1 MNLPSPLLENA
12 VLEFEKLPGI
22 GKKTA
27 LRLVLNLLSREV
39 NDVRQFGQAIIA
51 LREQIK
57 FCKICHN
64 ISETD
69 VCNICSNKSRNQALV
84 CVVENLRDMI
94 SVENTNQ
101 YNGVY
106 HVLGGLISP
115 LEGIGPEDVAIGSL
129 VQRVEKGDVT
139 EIIMALSP
147 TIEGD
152 TTIFYISKKLLPY
165 NARLTSIA
173 RGVSFGG
180 DLEYV
185 DDFTLAR
192 SIANRQPYENYLV
205 NREG

>member
-1 MNLPSPLLENA
+1 MNLPSPLLEDA
-12 VLEFEKLPGI
+12 VREFEKLPGI

-27 LRLVLNLLSREV
+27 LRLVLNLLSRDV

-51 LREQIK
+51 MREQIK
-57 FCKICHN
+57 FCKTCHN
-64 ISETD
+64 ISDTEI
-69 VCNICSNKSRNQALV
+69 CNICNNKSRNHSIV

-101 YNGVY
+101 YTGVY

-115 LEGIGPEDVAIGSL
+115 LEGIGPDDVTIATL
-129 VQRVEKGDVT
+129 VERVEEGNISEV
-139 EIIMALSP
+139 IMALSP

-152 TTIFYISKKLLPY
+152 TTIFYISKKLQQHKV
-165 NARLTSIA
+165 RLTSIA

-185 DDFTLAR
+185 DDFTLSR

>member
-1 MNLPSPLLENA
+1 MNLPSPLLEDA
-12 VLEFEKLPGI
+12 VREFEKLPGI
-22 GKKTA
+22 GKKTV
-27 LRLVLNLLSREV
+27 LRLVLNLLSKDV

-51 LREQIK
+51 MREQIK
-57 FCKICHN
+57 FCKTCHN
-64 ISETD
+64 ISDSDICTI
-69 VCNICSNKSRNQALV
+69 CNNKNRNHSIV
-84 CVVENLRDMI
+84 CVVESLRDMI

-115 LEGIGPEDVAIGSL
+115 LEGIGPEDVAIATL
-129 VQRVEKGDVT
+129 VQRVEAGDIN

-152 TTIFYISKKLLPY
+152 TTIFYISKKLQQY
-165 NARLTSIA
+165 KVRLTSIA

-185 DDFTLAR
+185 DDFTLSR

>member
-1 MNLPSPLLENA
+1 
-12 VLEFEKLPGI
+12 
-22 GKKTA
+22 
-27 LRLVLNLLSREV
+27 V

-51 LREQIK
+51 LREQVK

-64 ISETD
+64 ISDTD
-69 VCNICSNKSRNQALV
+69 ICNICSNKNRNQSLV

-101 YNGVY
+101 YTGVY

-115 LEGIGPEDVAIGSL
+115 LEGIGPEDVAIASL
-129 VQRVEKGDVT
+129 VHRVEKGDVT

-152 TTIFYISKKLLPY
+152 TTIFYISKKLQAY
-165 NARLTSIA
+165 KTRLTSIA

-185 DDFTLAR
+185 DDFTLSR